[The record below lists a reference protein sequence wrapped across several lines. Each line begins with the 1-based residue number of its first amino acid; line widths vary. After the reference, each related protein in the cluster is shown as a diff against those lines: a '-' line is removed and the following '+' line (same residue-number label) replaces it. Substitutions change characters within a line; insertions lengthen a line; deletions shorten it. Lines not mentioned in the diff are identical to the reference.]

1 VTKVAQVHEMA
12 RENEFPLRAS
22 AEEA

>member
-1 VTKVAQVHEMA
+1 MTKVAQVHELA
-12 RENEFPLRAS
+12 RANEFPLRAT